1 MLGHGARRF
10 SAIAAAS
17 VVVMLSSLV
26 SPVHAAGLAASDEA
40 AAESTSEPSPSE
52 SPAPSSESVEPAA
65 PKQPE
70 EPAKKSDTAKSVSPQ
85 SVPRAS
91 GNDAVIT
98 VKTGG
103 DRTGASQVANLQG
116 VKLRLYDGGDNG
128 PSNPVK
134 ASWATCTSD
143 AQGDCSFIVPEAQCD
158 REGALLGVCW
168 GGKGDNRD
176 RRFWIRQQS
185 VPAGY
190 SVNDRLVTSSGSEQ
204 YAIRT
209 GTSLT
214 AGSTYRSGSHFMT
227 APTGRSDSS
236 NASDSSGIWQN
247 SRTNPQL
254 EMSCAA
260 GLKVALVLDLSGS
273 VANSNAVGDLK
284 GAATGMVDALAG
296 TGSTMS
302 LFTFATTAPRNN
314 SSTGQNY
321 GPMAIDSGSN
331 ATTIKNRINGYQAEG
346 GTNWDRGLWQVAES
360 GNNYD
365 LVVVVTD
372 GLPTFYG
379 DGTRY
384 YNGNGTHTRFMEA
397 EQAVFSANAIKAKGT
412 RVLGVGVGSG
422 VSGAGDNLAA
432 ISGPKKHAPGGS
444 VNDSDY
450 FQAGWNELAGLLA
463 GVAKGATCR
472 ADIEIDKKTIAYGAA
487 AAQPAGAGWKFRVE
501 STVGGLTPKSDQA
514 TGSDSKVNYELN
526 FSTPKP
532 SPAQLSIKE
541 LMSTSQKDQGWEL
554 KGVACTVNGEA
565 VTVSKSDTTLPV
577 TTGDAVKCTVTNEQ
591 FKKPGI
597 SIKKKAWDTPR
608 ASGLPGAP
616 EIIPGSHV
624 SDGKTVT
631 WTYTVTNTGQTT
643 LDKVKVVDDQL
654 TSTAVICPK
663 TSLGVGESMTC
674 SASGPVKKQP

>member
-1 MLGHGARRF
+1 MLGHSARRF

-26 SPVHAAGLAASDEA
+26 SPVHAAGLGASNEATAEAEPSQSAAPA
-40 AAESTSEPSPSE
+40 PTAES
-52 SPAPSSESVEPAA
+52 AEPAA
-65 PKQPE
+65 PKKSE
-70 EPAKKSDTAKSVSPQ
+70 EPTKANGSAKGVSPQ
-85 SVPRAS
+85 SVPNAN
-91 GNDAVIT
+91 GNNAVIT

-116 VKLRLYDGGDNG
+116 VKLRLYDGGSRPG
-128 PSNPVK
+128 NPVSG
-134 ASWATCTSD
+134 SWAACTSD
-143 AQGDCSFIVPEAQCD
+143 AQGDCSFTVPETQCNL
-158 REGALLGVCW
+158 EGSILGVCW
-168 GGKGDNRD
+168 GGKGENRD
-176 RRFWIRQQS
+176 RRFWVVQQS
-185 VPAGY
+185 VPSGY
-190 SVNDRLVTSSGSEQ
+190 TASDSLITSAGSER
-204 YAIRT
+204 YAFRT
-209 GTSLT
+209 GEELRR
-214 AGSTYRSGSHFMT
+214 GSVYRSGSHFMT
-227 APTGRSDSS
+227 APTGRSDST
-236 NASDSSGIWQN
+236 NPSDSSGVWQN

-254 EMSCAA
+254 EMSCTA

-284 GAATGMVDALAG
+284 SASTGMVDALAG

-314 SSTGQNY
+314 TSTGQNY
-321 GPMAIDSGSN
+321 GPMAIDSGNN
-331 ATTIKNRINGYQAEG
+331 ATTIKNRINGYEAEG
-346 GTNWDRGLWQVAES
+346 GTNWDRGLWQVAGS

-384 YNGNGTHTRFMEA
+384 YNGNGTHTRFIEA

-412 RVLGVGVGSG
+412 RVLGVGVGDG

-432 ISGPKKHAPGGS
+432 ISGPKKHATGGS

-450 FQAGWNELAGLLA
+450 FQAGWSELAGLLS

-487 AAQPAGAGWKFRVE
+487 QAQAAGAGWKFHVE
-501 STVGGLTPKSDQA
+501 TSAGTLTPTSDQT
-514 TGSDSKVNYELN
+514 TGPDSMVNYELN

-532 SPAQLSIKE
+532 TPAQLSIEE
-541 LMSTSQKDQGWEL
+541 LMSTAQKEQGWEL
-554 KGVACTVNGEA
+554 KDVACTVNGKA
-565 VTVSKSDTTLPV
+565 VTVSKSDTKLPV

-597 SIKKKAWDTPR
+597 SIEKKAWDTPK
-608 ASGLPGAP
+608 ASGLPGAT
-616 EIIPGSHV
+616 EITPGSHV
-624 SDGKTVT
+624 TDGKTIT
-631 WTYTVTNTGQTT
+631 WTYTVTNTGQTA

-654 TSTAVICPK
+654 TSAAVACPK